1 MAISRRDALRLSG
14 VTAAAL
20 TVSGCSSHL
29 EFVPNDQKSEAGS
42 GSTSGSV
49 NRSTSVGLGNPAP
62 LPPAKGPR
70 VVIVGGG
77 WSGLTIAKY
86 TKKYAPNADV
96 VLIEQRT
103 EFMSCPL
110 SNLWVVDAIEL
121 DFLMHDYLQAAR
133 ENKYNYFNATVVGVD
148 KEKKV
153 VSTSNGDLAYDH
165 LVLAPGIDYDY
176 SEWTTDLALEQR
188 LRTEYPAGFKPGSEH
203 MSLRN
208 KVLDFEEGNFL
219 LTVPT
224 GNYRCLPAP
233 YERACLIAHFFKL
246 EGIEGKVVILDEN
259 PEITIKADGFGS
271 AFEKLYA
278 DYIEYLPSSKIVNI
292 DLDNK
297 SVETEL
303 GEVIEF
309 EDAAFYPKVRGG
321 KLLEIAGVAKD
332 SVFNKQEGDINV
344 FNYEVNG
351 YPEVYVT
358 GDARPMGFSK
368 SGNTANS
375 EGVIV
380 AKMIAGKING
390 APKTPWESPLT
401 ICFSAVAMDPV
412 LAISVNA
419 GYAYDKEKDSF
430 TFANASTNEK
440 WDGRPGINNGKG
452 MHEWAKGMFRDM
464 FN

>member
-1 MAISRRDALRLSG
+1 LEW
-14 VTAAAL
+14 
-20 TVSGCSSHL
+20 VSDDQASSAVA
-29 EFVPNDQKSEAGS
+29 EGAGS
-42 GSTSGSV
+42 TAVTNSSAA
-49 NRSTSVGLGNPAP
+49 VGLGNPAP

-70 VVIVGGG
+70 VVVVGGG

-86 TKKYAPNADV
+86 TKKYAPNAGV

-110 SNLWVVDAIEL
+110 SNLWVVDAIDL

-133 ENKYNYFNATVVGVD
+133 ENKYMYFNATVVGVD
-148 KEKKV
+148 KANKV

-176 SEWTTDLALEQR
+176 SDWTTDPVLEQR

-203 MSLRN
+203 ISLRN

-233 YERACLIAHFFKL
+233 YERACLIADYFKL
-246 EGIEGKVVILDEN
+246 EGIEGKVIILDEN
-259 PEITIKADGFGS
+259 PQITIKADGFGS
-271 AFEKLYA
+271 AFEKLYE

-297 SVETEL
+297 NVETEL

-309 EDAAFYPKVRGG
+309 EDAAFYPKTRGG

-332 SVFNKQEGDINV
+332 SVFNKQEGDIDV
-344 FNYEVNG
+344 FSYEVNG
-351 YPEVYVT
+351 HPDIYVT

-390 APKTPWESPLT
+390 KNVPWESPLT

-419 GYAYDKEKDSF
+419 SYMYDKEKSAF
-430 TFANASTNEK
+430 AFANASTNEK
-440 WDGRPGINNGKG
+440 WDGKPGINNGKG

-464 FN
+464 FS